1 VRRLLRDEAMTARPI
16 AEINMTNLIDV
27 TLTLLI
33 LFLLIAPVIDQ
44 GFTLELPVAEDETIR
59 ADEAMHLSVDRKGRV
74 HWRGKVIGDEELS
87 AKAEAHAKSRRGETD
102 VVILADRQLPYG
114 RVIEVM
120 DLLRGAGL
128 TRLALATKEAGA
140 Q

>member
-1 VRRLLRDEAMTARPI
+1 MRRLLRDEAMTARPI

-74 HWRGKVIGDEELS
+74 HWRGKVVSDEELA

-102 VVILADRQLPYG
+102 VVILADRQLVYSE
-114 RVIEVM
+114 R
-120 DLLRGAGL
+120 
-128 TRLALATKEAGA
+128 
-140 Q
+140 

>member
-1 VRRLLRDEAMTARPI
+1 MRRLLRDEAMNTRPI

-44 GFTLELPVAEDETIR
+44 GFTLELPTATDQSIR
-59 ADEAMHLSVDRKGRV
+59 SDEALHLSVDRQGKV
-74 HWRGKVIGDEELS
+74 HWRDQALDDTQLATRATE
-87 AKAEAHAKSRRGETD
+87 HAKLRRSETD
-102 VVILADRQLPYG
+102 VVILADRHLEYG

-120 DLLRGAGL
+120 DILRAAGL
-128 TRLALATKEAGA
+128 TRLALATQEGSGP
-140 Q
+140 